1 MQIDD
6 DTLMSLADGEI
17 TGPKAEALLAQI
29 VTDKALAAR
38 YALFVE
44 TAQLAQ
50 QAMQDNPDAQVSEA
64 LIARVRAMG
73 EASAPPEA
81 SNVVPLRTAP
91 APAAP
96 PASRL
101 RWQPMALAASLALAV
116 GIGAGLLLSRGAET
130 PLGAPFSTALSERL
144 DSLPSGN
151 AAQLSDGTTLTVVS
165 SFTDAAGQFCR
176 EYEAT
181 TPERGGYV
189 AVACRDDAG
198 WQLQFAIAQA
208 GEVGGDTGY
217 TPASALEALD
227 AFFTATGAGQPM
239 TTDEERAFLR

>member
-44 TAQLAQ
+44 TAHLAQ
-50 QAMQDNPDAQVSEA
+50 QAMQDHPDAQVSEA

-81 SNVVPLRTAP
+81 SNVVSLRTAP

-96 PASRL
+96 T
-101 RWQPMALAASLALAV
+101 RWQPLSLAASLALAV
-116 GIGAGLLLSRGAET
+116 GIGAGLLLSGGAEET
-130 PLGAPFSTALSERL
+130 PRGAPFSIALTERL

-151 AAQLSDGTTLTVVS
+151 AAQLSDGTALTVVA

-176 EYEAT
+176 EYEAA

-189 AVACRDDAG
+189 AVACRADGD
-198 WQLQFAIAQA
+198 WQLQFAMAQA
-208 GEVGGDTGY
+208 GAADAAGAY
-217 TPASALEALD
+217 APASALDALD
-227 AFFTATGAGQPM
+227 AFFSATGASQPM
-239 TTDEERAFLR
+239 TPDEERAFLE